1 MNSAHILLYTS
12 VKEEGGE
19 KKVVVVV
26 RGGGGAA
33 GGGGSLVRRLPF
45 LALQSK
51 QPHWHTMALS
61 SPHTAA
67 PARRTG
73 LQSEEN
79 NASL

>member
-19 KKVVVVV
+19 KKVAVVV
-26 RGGGGAA
+26 RGGEGGE
-33 GGGGSLVRRLPF
+33 GGCSLVRRLPF

>member
-12 VKEEGGE
+12 VKEEEGE
-19 KKVVVVV
+19 KK
-26 RGGGGAA
+26 RKGGGSGG
-33 GGGGSLVRRLPF
+33 GGGGSLVRWLPF

-51 QPHWHTMALS
+51 QPHWHTMVLS

-67 PARRTG
+67 SAPGTD

>member
-12 VKEEGGE
+12 VKEGGE
-19 KKVVVVV
+19 KKVVVEV
-26 RGGGGAA
+26 RGG

-67 PARRTG
+67 PARRTD

>member
-1 MNSAHILLYTS
+1 MNSVHILLYTS
-12 VKEEGGE
+12 VKEEGE
-19 KKVVVVV
+19 KKGSGSSGLEM
-26 RGGGGAA
+26 GGGV
-33 GGGGSLVRRLPF
+33 SLVRRLPF
-45 LALQSK
+45 LAIQSK

-67 PARRTG
+67 PAPRTD